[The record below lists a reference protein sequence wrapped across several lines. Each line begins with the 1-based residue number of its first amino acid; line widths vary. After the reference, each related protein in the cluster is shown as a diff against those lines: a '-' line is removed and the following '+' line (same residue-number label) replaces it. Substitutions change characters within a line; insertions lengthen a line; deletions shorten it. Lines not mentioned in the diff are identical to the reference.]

1 MKIKELIKLLSKY
14 PEDTEVSYEGPDLS
28 LNAIT
33 TVVDMYIEELDSKED
48 SKEPITTIEA
58 LIV

>member
-1 MKIKELIKLLSKY
+1 MKIKELISLLSKY

-28 LNAIT
+28 LYAIT
-33 TVVDMYIEELDSKED
+33 NVIDIEVLD
-48 SKEPITTIEA
+48 SKEPITIEA